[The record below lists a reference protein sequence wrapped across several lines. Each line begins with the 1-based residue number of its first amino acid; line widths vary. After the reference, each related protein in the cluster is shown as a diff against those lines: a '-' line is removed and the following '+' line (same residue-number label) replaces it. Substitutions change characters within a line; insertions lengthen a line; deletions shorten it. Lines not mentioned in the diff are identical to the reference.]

1 MPHLLLGVLLVTVCA
16 LAVAV
21 LVLRA
26 GGRAAVLVVTRPVAV
41 GQVVTAA
48 DLRVTHVGA
57 GPDLAVVPAGA
68 AGQVVG
74 RTAAVPL
81 AEGSLLSPGQVGP
94 AVFPSEG
101 QALIGLLLSDG
112 QYPPGLAA
120 GARVAVVLTPEPGI
134 ADSPAGS
141 QLGAGLVVSV
151 QPATDPIGGTRV
163 GLVLDTTDALTVAG
177 AGPGR
182 VVLVALGSG
191 AGSG

>member
-1 MPHLLLGVLLVTVCA
+1 M
-16 LAVAV
+16 
-21 LVLRA
+21 
-26 GGRAAVLVVTRPVAV
+26 
-41 GQVVTAA
+41 
-48 DLRVTHVGA
+48 
-57 GPDLAVVPAGA
+57 
-68 AGQVVG
+68 
-74 RTAAVPL
+74 
-81 AEGSLLSPGQVGP
+81 
-94 AVFPSEG
+94 
-101 QALIGLLLSDG
+101 IGLLLSDG